1 MERESGDLAMN
12 PISRTAFYCTGVRA
26 IDARSP
32 RPLCG
37 DRYAERFMDEQ
48 AWRIFAPFRRFRGPN
63 GSNVVRHRILDD
75 LLRVRLVA
83 EPRLRVAIVGAG
95 FDTRA
100 FRLGGGRWV
109 EVDEAPLLDYKESRL
124 PAADCPHPL
133 QRIAIDFSRDSLAEK
148 LAPFAAEDLA
158 APAVAVIEG
167 VLMYLSEAQIR
178 TLLGTLSGLFPRLEI
193 LCDVATEG
201 FIRRFASRLQKR
213 IGDLGASFAT
223 LDRPLEAIFA
233 DCGFVQQESISIPGR
248 AAELRAVP
256 ALERVV
262 IRLWKALRDGYTIRT
277 FAVREPADG
286 MKLTAKER

>member
-1 MERESGDLAMN
+1 VTN

-26 IDARSP
+26 LDARSP

-37 DRYAERFMDEQ
+37 DRYAERFMDEE
-48 AWRIFAPFRRFRGPN
+48 AWRLFAPFRHFRGPN

-75 LLRVRLVA
+75 LLRSRLLV
-83 EPRLRVAIVGAG
+83 EPRLRVVIVGAG
-95 FDTRA
+95 FDSRA

-109 EVDEAPLLDYKESRL
+109 EVEEAPLLDYKEQRL
-124 PAADCPHPL
+124 PAAACPQPL
-133 QRIAIDFSRDSLAEK
+133 QRIAIDFARDSLAEK
-148 LAPFAAEDLA
+148 LAPFAAEDPD
-158 APAVAVIEG
+158 APAIAVVEG

-178 TLLGTLSGLFPRLEI
+178 TLLGTLGRLFPHLEVA
-193 LCDVATEG
+193 CDVATQG

-233 DCGFVQQESISIPGR
+233 DCGFEQRAFVSIPGR

-256 ALERVV
+256 AIERLV
-262 IRLWKALRDGYTIRT
+262 IRLWKTLRDGYTLRT
-277 FAVREPADG
+277 FSRRDAGEGEVLSVPGR
-286 MKLTAKER
+286 